1 MVDSQNLKKDDICT
15 SSFVAGDKDL
25 FIYAIYQSVSVS
37 VYTGWYL
44 GALLTQ
50 LMQWM
55 SQPKSQKCKSAHTH
69 AARVRTRPRSA
80 STPARMTISSNS
92 LPFSYSGQ
100 QLRVMTST
108 IPAVVYYTTL
118 ILPGSYFLSVLETVK
133 SHYQYFLRYRQWGSI
148 IWSTI

>member
-50 LMQWM
+50 LMQLM
-55 SQPKSQKCKSAHTH
+55 SKPKSQKCNSAHTH

-80 STPARMTISSNS
+80 STPARMTIICSSNS
-92 LPFSYSGQ
+92 LPFSHSGH

-108 IPAVVYYTTL
+108 IPAAVYYTTL
-118 ILPGSYFLSVLETVK
+118 ILLGCLLSIGRRPLNLITNI
-133 SHYQYFLRYRQWGSI
+133 F
-148 IWSTI
+148 